1 VIYDTAAGR
10 LYYDAD
16 GSGAGESQ
24 LIAILD
30 NAFALSA
37 TDVVVI

>member
-1 VIYDTAAGR
+1 VIYDTTAGR

-16 GSGAGESQ
+16 GSGAGASA
-24 LIAILD
+24 LIAILG

-37 TDVVVI
+37 TDISVI